1 MKWPLLFVCAA
12 TALLTGAPMA
22 KAQTPTFEQR
32 VQVEAIR
39 NKSTRVQGGDFD
51 DRTDRI
57 SFTLKLTNTDT
68 KVAFNDCKAEFFV
81 FAQSILNRKAFQLL
95 GSDKFDFSLAPRAVH
110 SFTSTEVVTMWDKTG
125 AKFGSQYDSWVLV
138 VRDKDGK
145 VLLKKSTSPSWLPV
159 AEKLGE
165 LKKDSFYERDLKPVK
180 MSRF

>member
-1 MKWPLLFVCAA
+1 MKWTLPFVCAA
-12 TALLTGAPMA
+12 AAVFTSAPVA
-22 KAQTPTFEQR
+22 EAQTPTFEQR
-32 VQVEAIR
+32 VQVEVVR
-39 NKSTRVQGGDFD
+39 DKKTRVQGGDFD

-68 KVAFNDCKAEFFV
+68 KVAFADCKAEFFV

-95 GSDKFDFSLAPRAVH
+95 GSDKFDFSLAPRGVH
-110 SFTSTEVVTMWDKTG
+110 TFVSTEVVTMWDKTG

-145 VLLKKSTSPSWLPV
+145 VLLKKSTSPTWLPV
-159 AEKLGE
+159 ADKLGG
-165 LKKDSFYERDLKPVK
+165 LQKDSFYERDLKPVK